1 MSDVTNKVIALS
13 KPYLGPATEAFLGR
27 QCKMYLK
34 IDMAALTSANLK
46 QLAGCYETGGSAIM
60 DPAKAAELAK
70 KIAAL

>member
-27 QCKMYLK
+27 QCKLFLK

-60 DPAKAAELAK
+60 DPVKAAELAK